1 MAWVEAAFYA
11 FLYAYASLGIG
22 YFAKKIHL
30 AYLDLEY

>member
-1 MAWVEAAFYA
+1 MAWEAAFYA

-30 AYLDLEY
+30 AYLDLE